1 MMERPKN
8 KNKGG
13 KIKYIINICS
23 YDTQPVGIILLIL
36 YTSNDTDQFK
46 WLNSHNDFDNSNL
59 RKEEFCVKYGNI
71 KIKLNFMSFLT
82 KFKA

>member
-1 MMERPKN
+1 MRHTTCRH
-8 KNKGG
+8 
-13 KIKYIINICS
+13 YF
-23 YDTQPVGIILLIL
+23 THIL